1 MNFIEIKKIFFF
13 EKYLKNLYLIR
24 ELYSENIKNSYNSI
38 IKEKTTQLKN
48 WMKDLNSHFS
58 KDTQMA
64 SKHRKRYS
72 TVLINREMQLKTE
85 PNHTH
90 HNG

>member
-64 SKHRKRYS
+64 SKQRKRYS